1 MKAIE
6 KPWLKFYGDIPES
19 LDYPEKSLFQVLKES
34 AGKHKNAIAYKFLGA
49 SFTYSHL
56 IEQVEKF
63 AAGLKSLGFKKGDC
77 VSIVMPTCPEGI
89 IAFYG
94 VNKLGGVAS
103 MVHPLSTES
112 ELEYYFDLSDS
123 KFAITLDMFYEKVKS
138 ATDKKNVEKVI
149 VSRISYS
156 MPPLKRLIYNT
167 FISKKVDL
175 KKEDIWWHD
184 LINIGG
190 DFVED
195 ADVDTNDLAAILYS
209 GGTTG
214 FPKGVMLSNKNLIAE
229 GMQVSVWGGLNEED
243 TILAILPIFHG
254 FGLSVC
260 INAVFMGGA
269 TSVLVP
275 KFELKDLIKT
285 IKKEKP
291 TFLIGVPTL
300 FKAFVDSPEFRK
312 IKLDFLKAAFC
323 GADTLPE
330 KLKKDFDALVEKS
343 GGKARLL
350 EGYGLTEA
358 VTAVMAM
365 PLSEYRPGSMGIPF
379 PDMYAKIVEPGTD
392 REVKPKEIGELVIAG
407 PDVMLGYI
415 KNEEET
421 KKTLKKHSDG
431 FTWLHTGDL
440 AYMDEDG
447 FFYFKQ
453 RLKRMLKVSGY
464 NVYPSEVENVLTQHP
479 LVKHAC
485 VIGVEDQYQ
494 MTRVKAFIELE
505 DYSKASDELAEELI
519 EFAKKHL
526 IKWSCPKEIEFR
538 EKLPLTRIGKVD
550 FKVLE
555 QEEKEK
561 RGK

>member
-56 IEQVEKF
+56 IEQVERF
-63 AAGLKSLGFKKGDC
+63 AAALKSLGLKKGDC

-138 ATDKKNVEKVI
+138 AADKKNVEKVI
-149 VSRISYS
+149 VSMISYS
-156 MPPLKRLIYNT
+156 MPTLKRFIYNT
-167 FISKKVDL
+167 FISKKINI
-175 KKEDIWWHD
+175 KEGDIWWHD
-184 LINIGG
+184 LIDRGK

-300 FKAFVDSPEFRK
+300 FKAFVDSPEFRN

-330 KLKKDFDALVEKS
+330 KLKKDFDLLVEKS

-392 REVKPKEIGELVIAG
+392 RELEPGEIGELVIAG

-440 AYMDEDG
+440 GYMDEDG

-505 DYSKASDELAEELI
+505 DYSKASEQLAEELI

-555 QEEKEK
+555 KEEKEK
-561 RGK
+561 RGC